1 MLQGIIAGWI
11 FILFIA
17 TLFVNENLR
26 HAIPTAFGVFLAVVV
41 VSMPILVPIV
51 LDNKHKREKT
61 KKQVVEIEVVK

>member
-1 MLQGIIAGWI
+1 MMQGLIAGWI
-11 FILFIA
+11 FILSMA
-17 TLFVNENLR
+17 ALFADENLR

-41 VSMPILVPIV
+41 VILPILIPIV